1 MKTSSFFAIHL
12 LAGTSHHSLAF
23 APPSSKAIFPSCP
36 AASYSIFPTV
46 SAKSKAICSI
56 HPSTLTSSTSTYTI
70 TRLNS
75 SSGDESE
82 PEPLATEGDWTAYL
96 DDENTGFVYYFNGVT
111 GESTW
116 EKPTASFPDVDVESA
131 KRKADREKRRAERR
145 ERRER
150 RVGGG
155 GITEDVGAVEAKV
168 SGVEEAS
175 GGGGFF
181 GFFGGGGGGRG
192 NVAEA
197 DDKSKVD
204 IREVVSNNNDFLGDI
219 DDVIAEAEEAIKI
232 AEEVQQ
238 QRPAKKSFFSAFG
251 FGGGNDKLE
260 QAEEK
265 IGRLEAKAKEIEERV
280 ESKQQQQVSGGG
292 FFSSFGFGGGKAEF
306 VEEVK
311 QEAVEETTLDGDN
324 IWVEGLKNLFSRT
337 AQSFTPPKASSSPV
351 TTDTPKT
358 ATSKKEEPASKATV
372 SESDFLDVVWG
383 AETSTR
389 PTLNIAEMMKSFQV
403 QTKEPTEVEK
413 APTVEKFRTV
423 SLDASLQ
430 IKPHPD
436 KVSWGGEDAAF
447 SIGRTFGVFDGV
459 SGAEKVKGKKLYSV
473 SLAESMKKKCGK
485 GGLSVVDIT
494 NFMTEAKE
502 LADSEGT
509 GASTAVVAS
518 IGEDNVLRA
527 LNLGDSVCL
536 VLRDGAVAARTRE
549 IIHYFDCPYQLGE
562 DSPDRP
568 KDGTTLQTE
577 IYPGDIIV
585 AGSDGVFDNLS
596 DADVCDIVE
605 SCPPKAKSAAIA
617 KKIVDRSRAV
627 SLDMS
632 AVTPYSTVARG
643 RSGYDAYKSGRGGKV
658 DDISCIVVKAS

>member
-1 MKTSSFFAIHL
+1 MKTTSFFAIHL
-12 LAGTSHHSLAF
+12 LTGAARHTAAF
-23 APPSSKAIFPSCP
+23 APPSPKASFPSCP
-36 AASYSIFPTV
+36 AASSSVFPTT
-46 SAKSKAICSI
+46 SAKSKATCAT
-56 HPSTLTSSTSTYTI
+56 HPSTSTSTT
-70 TRLNS
+70 TRLYS
-75 SSGDESE
+75 STDDESG

-96 DDENTGFVYYFNGVT
+96 DDENTGYIYYFNGVT
-111 GESTW
+111 GESRW

-131 KRKADREKRRAERR
+131 KRKVEREKRRVERR

-150 RVGGG
+150 RAASGESAEE
-155 GITEDVGAVEAKV
+155 TGAVETNA
-168 SGVEEAS
+168 GGAGDTS

-181 GFFGGGGGGRG
+181 GFFGSGGGEGKTTE
-192 NVAEA
+192 AEA
-197 DDKSKVD
+197 SKVN
-204 IREVVSNNNDFLGDI
+204 IREVVSNNDAFLGDI

-232 AEEVQQ
+232 AEEVEQQ
-238 QRPAKKSFFSAFG
+238 QPVKKSLFSAFG
-251 FGGGNDKLE
+251 FGSGKDRAAE
-260 QAEEK
+260 AEER
-265 IGRLEAKAKEIEERV
+265 ISRLEAKAKEIEQGV
-280 ESKQQQQVSGGG
+280 ENTQQKQASGGG
-292 FFSSFGFGGGKAEF
+292 FFSSFGFGGEKAEPVKEV
-306 VEEVK
+306 VEEVVG
-311 QEAVEETTLDGDN
+311 QTTLDGDN

-337 AQSFTPPKASSSPV
+337 TLSFTPPKMSSTPT
-351 TTDTPKT
+351 TTDAQRSTQKIVTP
-358 ATSKKEEPASKATV
+358 KKEEPASKASV

-383 AETSTR
+383 AETSAR

-403 QTKEPTEVEK
+403 QSKEPIEVEK

-423 SLDASLQ
+423 TLDASLQ

-447 SIGRTFGVFDGV
+447 SNGRTFGVFDGV

-473 SLAESMKKKCGK
+473 ILAESMKKKCGK

-494 NFMTEAKE
+494 NYMNEAKE
-502 LADSEGT
+502 FADSEGT

-518 IGEDNVLRA
+518 IGEDNMLRA

-536 VLRDGAVAARTRE
+536 VLRDGTVAARTRE

-577 IYPGDIIV
+577 IYSGDIIV

-596 DADVCDIVE
+596 DADVCGIVE

-617 KKIVDRSRAV
+617 KKIVELSRAV
-627 SLDMS
+627 SLDKS